1 MCCRLW
7 GGGGVGA
14 ISGGGV
20 GGEVDEVEEGDEG
33 VVDGVGA
40 KEGVSGFEVGVG
52 AWDGGEEVGGDLV
65 GDEVGANPGAW
76 ARAEVASK
84 VRSMRVAKVEE
95 AIVVRKQRKLYKE

>member
-1 MCCRLW
+1 M
-7 GGGGVGA
+7 A
-14 ISGGGV
+14 N
-20 GGEVDEVEEGDEG
+20 
-33 VVDGVGA
+33 GVGA
-40 KEGVSGFEVGVG
+40 KEGVNGFEVGVG

-84 VRSMRVAKVEE
+84 VRSMRVTKVEE

>member
-1 MCCRLW
+1 MLPSVG

-52 AWDGGEEVGGDLV
+52 A
-65 GDEVGANPGAW
+65 
-76 ARAEVASK
+76 
-84 VRSMRVAKVEE
+84 
-95 AIVVRKQRKLYKE
+95 